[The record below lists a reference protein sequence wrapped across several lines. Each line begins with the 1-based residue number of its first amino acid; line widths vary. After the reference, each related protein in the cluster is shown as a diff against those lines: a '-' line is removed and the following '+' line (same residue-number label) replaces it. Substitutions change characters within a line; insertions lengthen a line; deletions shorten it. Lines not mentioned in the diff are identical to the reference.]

1 MRRALRGGRLAR
13 SLRGLLPL
21 LALFVSCGALAAE
34 TPPRIGTRIGNGD
47 GGVSA
52 FYRWDGAPDG
62 PPGRLLRSEDLPGR
76 GSMAGAGLARRILY
90 SSRDGLDGRPI
101 AVSGQLFLPAGA
113 PPAGGWPLLAW
124 AHGTVGVGDRCA
136 PSWSGP
142 GARMREWF
150 GQWLAQ
156 GYAVVA
162 TDYQGLGT
170 PGPHPY
176 LAKRAEARSVLDSAR
191 AAIGAGLGIGNRVVV
206 AGQSQGG
213 GAAFAAAA
221 FAPDYA
227 PELGLRGTIA
237 TGIPYLHE
245 GTRMVS
251 GVPPEA
257 VDPGLAY
264 VFYAAL
270 LAFQQDPSLDP
281 AEIFTERAL
290 PLLAAAPEACVG
302 ELASQ
307 VAAAGLTQR
316 NALRPGAIEALTP
329 RLLPLFRYP
338 TLRLAQPLMVGTG
351 AEDRD
356 VSAASQQALVRDAC
370 AAGTTVEAY
379 LYRGEGHG
387 GAWLASWP
395 DAFRF
400 ARRVVAGEP
409 VPPRCEAGG

>member
-1 MRRALRGGRLAR
+1 MRHIFGRRPFAGAF
-13 SLRGLLPL
+13 RGLLPL
-21 LALFVSCGALAAE
+21 LALATAWSAAAAE
-34 TPPRIGTRIGNGD
+34 PSHLGSGD
-47 GGVSA
+47 GGLSS
-52 FYRWDGAPDG
+52 FYDWTGTPEG
-62 PPGRLLRSEDLPGR
+62 PPGRLLRSEDLPER
-76 GSMAGAGLARRILY
+76 GGLAQAGLARRILHT
-90 SSRDGLDGRPI
+90 SRDGLDGRPI
-101 AVSGQLFLPAGA
+101 AVSGLLFLPAGA
-113 PPAGGWPLLAW
+113 PPPGGWPLLAW

-136 PSWSGP
+136 PSWTGP
-142 GARMREWF
+142 GALAREWF
-150 GQWLAQ
+150 GRWLAQ

-170 PGPHPY
+170 PGLHPY
-176 LAKRAEARSVLDSAR
+176 LAKRAEAQSVLDSAR
-191 AAIGAGLGIGNRVVV
+191 AAIGAGFGIGNRVVV
-206 AGQSQGG
+206 AGQSQGA

-245 GTRMVS
+245 GRQMVS
-251 GVPPEA
+251 GIAPDT

-270 LAFQQDPSLDP
+270 LAFQQDPALRP

-290 PLLAAAPEACVG
+290 PLLAAAPNSCVG
-302 ELASQ
+302 ELAGQ

-316 NALRPGAIEALTP
+316 NALRPGAVEALTP
-329 RLLPLFRYP
+329 RLLPLFRFP

-351 AEDRD
+351 TEDRD
-356 VSAASQQALVRDAC
+356 VSASSQQALVRDAC
-370 AAGTTVEAY
+370 AAGTTVEAH
-379 LYRGEGHG
+379 LYRNEGHG

-400 ARRVVAGEP
+400 ARRVTAGE
-409 VPPRCEAGG
+409 RIAGHCQAGG